1 MLLCE
6 LHGLLILV
14 RSGNLPSVYR
24 SLRGDHPATI
34 GYQGFMASITG
45 SDGTA
50 RLYVM
55 GGIIGAEVQHDIYE
69 YSVNE
74 GDGVWRELRA
84 KLPVFL
90 KGVCG
95 VVLN

>member
-1 MLLCE
+1 
-6 LHGLLILV
+6 
-14 RSGNLPSVYR
+14 
-24 SLRGDHPATI
+24 
-34 GYQGFMASITG
+34 
-45 SDGTA
+45 
-50 RLYVM
+50 M

-74 GDGVWRELRA
+74 GDGEWRELRA